1 LHASRSP
8 ADALAYAPG
17 LWVSRVRIGGT
28 IVRGSDKLAGTT
40 REVLWRADA
49 SAVVVRY
56 AAWCAERA
64 AIHAAHSNAPD
75 ASARFSWCS
84 ARASQ
89 RAAHAAAIH
98 DASHAAAAIHAADA
112 SHAAAAAMYA
122 LYAAEHAATTRY
134 AYAAESRAQA
144 RWLTRELLELTP

>member
-1 LHASRSP
+1 
-8 ADALAYAPG
+8 
-17 LWVSRVRIGGT
+17 
-28 IVRGSDKLAGTT
+28 
-40 REVLWRADA
+40 VLWRADA

-98 DASHAAAAIHAADA
+98 AADA

-122 LYAAEHAATTRY
+122 LYAADHAATTRY

-144 RWLTRELLELTP
+144 RWLTRALHQLELTP

>member
-64 AIHAAHSNAPD
+64 AIHAAHPNAPA
-75 ASARFSWCS
+75 ASARYSWCS

-89 RAAHAAAIH
+89 RAAH
-98 DASHAAAAIHAADA
+98 AAAIHAADA

-122 LYAAEHAATTRY
+122 LYAADHAATTRY

-144 RWLTRELLELTP
+144 RWLTRALRALHQLELTP